1 MKIYVCAV
9 DHKGRGILVLR
20 MEAAQHGT
28 LDASQQQRFV
38 RDRALAAGVAAR
50 IPEDIFNM
58 SMLGA
63 EAVLVLSQAC
73 QFLKLLWKG
82 GERRRV
88 RGALQLVRI
97 DWRQQFLCR
106 QQVAFDA
113 SKSSIAM
120 RPQMTLRKAQ
130 SLWTGLP

>member
-1 MKIYVCAV
+1 MYVQLI
-9 DHKGRGILVLR
+9 GGILVLR

-73 QFLKLLWKG
+73 QFFKLLLKG

-88 RGALQLVRI
+88 RGALQL
-97 DWRQQFLCR
+97 LCR

>member
-1 MKIYVCAV
+1 MKYVCAV
-9 DHKGRGILVLR
+9 DRKGRGILVLR